1 MKSYNYQEYFK
12 ADKEELKREIQKLT
26 NTANK
31 RLTRL
36 ENNNL
41 TGLPAYRNY
50 ADGGRRFGVKGK
62 SYNELQQELSRIT
75 KFLNDSTSLV
85 RESNKLMK
93 KTAENIKLAYTR
105 VSDLPNML
113 KNYFELVGKAKQY
126 LRTTSELAHA
136 LNYEEIWKV
145 VNDYVQTTEIDLT
158 QAQFDGE
165 VALQKI
171 LDLGFISGVEQAYND
186 AVGEL
191 KRANWNEVLWGD

>member
-1 MKSYNYQEYFK
+1 MKTYNYQEYFR
-12 ADKEELKREIQKLT
+12 ADKEELKKEIQSLL

-41 TGLPAYRNY
+41 TSLPAYRNY
-50 ADGGRRFGVKGK
+50 SDGGKRFSVKGK

-93 KTAENIKLAYTR
+93 KTADNVKLSYTR
-105 VSDLPNML
+105 VSDLPFML
-113 KNYFELVGKAKQY
+113 KNYFDLVGKAKQY

-145 VNDYVQTTEIDLT
+145 VNEYVEIAEVDLT

-171 LDLGFISGVEQAYND
+171 LDLGFVSGVERAYNE